1 MFGNLVCGNVTG
13 DAPVSYWPIFSLSL
27 VTVPEVFAMFT
38 RPSFLHV
45 SKVANRPLPSSE
57 NPHFKNEAK
66 CTNFHVKMSFIC
78 MRMKNHFH
86 IKGWALN
93 LVLIQRPG
101 GTRKWSISCPLH
113 SRLTYLLPSN
123 TMNMYHTGDSMW
135 GPWLV
140 IVVYQVITEGGVWCL
155 FRCHHPQHRFCRNFC
170 LSIQLSPVSGLKGN
184 DSTVLFS
191 LYSLTT
197 TQTIARGN
205 C

>member
-1 MFGNLVCGNVTG
+1 MFGNLDCGNVTG

-123 TMNMYHTGDSMW
+123 TMNIYHTGDSMW

-140 IVVYQVITEGGVWCL
+140 IVVYQVITEGGVGVFSDATIHNIAFAGNSVWASNSAQSL
-155 FRCHHPQHRFCRNFC
+155 
-170 LSIQLSPVSGLKGN
+170 GLKEMIPQCC
-184 DSTVLFS
+184 SVCTV
-191 LYSLTT
+191 
-197 TQTIARGN
+197 
-205 C
+205 